1 MGGEGLPW
9 WSIGW
14 NSELPLQGAQV
25 RSLIRELESYM
36 WYTVQ
41 PKKVQPPPQKKKK
54 ETEVGRGLCD
64 ERSRSQNT
72 EGLQRADRDF
82 EEGGLG

>member
-1 MGGEGLPW
+1 MVQYNQKNTTLPASEKKTGGER
-9 WSIGW
+9 
-14 NSELPLQGAQV
+14 A
-25 RSLIRELESYM
+25 Y
-36 WYTVQ
+36 
-41 PKKVQPPPQKKKK
+41 
-54 ETEVGRGLCD
+54 D